1 MTQSLRLLRQAVRDE
16 ARIPPLLAV
25 GVSRLPDLHV
35 LDQTAF
41 YQVDV
46 LDHALRNDIPFQVAD
61 HLMNFNDRAPH
72 LIGVESDRFDVR
84 INRRPL
90 ARPVITDVLA
100 AIHTPAFPTIRPIDI
115 RAHGGQD
122 SVNVSGIERAV
133 DVSEQIVVCRHRA
146 SLLIYFEGFT
156 DFNLSTVRIKYNS
169 EMSPLC
175 Y

>member
-1 MTQSLRLLRQAVRDE
+1 MASGSSRRESFSNSRISFIEISYPRVARRHNLSDAEASLRLSDF
-16 ARIPPLLAV
+16 
-25 GVSRLPDLHV
+25 HV

-72 LIGVESDRFDVR
+72 LIGAEADRFDVR

-90 ARPVITDVLA
+90 ARPVITDGLA
-100 AIHTPAFPTIRPIDI
+100 AIHTPAFPTIRPINI

-122 SVNVSGIERAV
+122 SVNVAGIERAV
-133 DVSEQIVVCRHRA
+133 DVREQIMVCRHRN
-146 SLLIYFEGFT
+146 FT
-156 DFNLSTVRIKYNS
+156 PYLF
-169 EMSPLC
+169 
-175 Y
+175 